1 MLEPKTGPQFRDS
14 GLSSDHFPAF
24 FDFAVNVDFKDV
36 SRLRQSDFK
45 TANFES
51 LKQVHLLTPLSSDIH
66 SVNSS
71 KILILFGTCGMT
83 FFVCLFVCLFVFFFC
98 LRPKTKL

>member
-66 SVNSS
+66 SVNAVEDFNS
-71 KILILFGTCGMT
+71 LWNLWND
-83 FFVCLFVCLFVFFFC
+83 FVCLFVFLFCFFC